1 MSDEQERNETHR
13 AVAREEPDFVML
25 YGEFGYYRVTRQTA
39 ACIVSQLERRFRP
52 SWIAFEDL
60 FHALVRVRTRDVE
73 GFYDS
78 TSSIRAR
85 RRVFERNLEKEEE
98 ESDPRE
104 RS

>member
-1 MSDEQERNETHR
+1 MSNEQERNETRR
-13 AVAREEPDFVML
+13 AVRREEPEFVMV

-39 ACIVSQLERRFRP
+39 AWIVSQLERRFRP
-52 SWIAFEDL
+52 TWIAFEDL

-78 TSSIRAR
+78 TPSIRAR
-85 RRVFERNLEKEEE
+85 RRVFERRLEQEE
-98 ESDPRE
+98 ESDQTE